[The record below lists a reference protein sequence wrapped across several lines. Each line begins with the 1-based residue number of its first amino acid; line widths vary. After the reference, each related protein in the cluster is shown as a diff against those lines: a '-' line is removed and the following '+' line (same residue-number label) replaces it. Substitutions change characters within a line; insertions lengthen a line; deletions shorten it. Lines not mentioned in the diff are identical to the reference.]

1 MKYSN
6 ICLAITNFANR
17 GGEERMCA
25 TLANAL
31 AGCGCHVIIVSTDKP
46 SSQEVQF
53 EVSPGIK
60 CYSLKSNRVE
70 RKLSRMAV
78 TRNLWLLKYKAILK
92 RHKIQVVIDVDVHNT
107 LVTSRVVSKE
117 DVRIV
122 SWHHFNYGR
131 FLAWPTREALHDSF
145 INKVSKLVVLTKSD
159 EHDFVEREGIDA
171 SLVRQI
177 YNPSPIESDSECL
190 HQAKKVLAI
199 GRLTDQKGFDLLL
212 QSWAR
217 VERAN
222 EEWELEIVGDG
233 SQKAELE
240 QIISDLDL
248 RRVSISPFT
257 NDIREKYRESS
268 LYVLSSRYEGFA
280 LVLLEAMS
288 MSLPIVSFDCRTGPS
303 ELIEDGRNGFLVPPL
318 DTEALADRMN
328 RLISNEELRQAM
340 SHQSFEMSKQYR
352 MENILP
358 QWIELLESL

>member
-1 MKYSN
+1 MLDYHQLRES
-6 ICLAITNFANR
+6 

-31 AGCGCHVIIVSTDKP
+31 AGYGYHVIIVSTDKP

-53 EVSPGIK
+53 KVSSDIK

-70 RKLSRMAV
+70 RKLSCMAA

-107 LVTSRVVSKE
+107 LVTSRVVNKE

-131 FLAWPTREALHDSF
+131 FLAWPTREALHDCF
-145 INKVSKLVVLTKSD
+145 LHKVSKLVVLTKSD
-159 EHDFVEREGIDA
+159 ERDFVEREGIDA
-171 SLVRQI
+171 SLVKQI
-177 YNPSPIESDSECL
+177 YNPSPIESDCECV
-190 HQAKKVLAI
+190 HQTKKVLAI
-199 GRLTDQKGFDLLL
+199 GRLAEQKGFDLLL

-217 VERAN
+217 VEKAN
-222 EEWELEIVGDG
+222 GEWELEIVGDG
-233 SQKAELE
+233 FQKEELE

-257 NDIREKYRESS
+257 TDIREKYRESS
-268 LYVLSSRYEGFA
+268 LYVLSSRYEGLG

-288 MSLPIVSFDCRTGPS
+288 MSLPVVSFDCQTGPG
-303 ELIEDGRNGFLVPPL
+303 ELVEDGRNGFLVPPL
-318 DTEALADRMN
+318 DTEALADRLL
-328 RLISNEELRQAM
+328 RLMGDGELRQAM
-340 SHQSFEMSKQYR
+340 SHQSFEMSRQYR